1 MSEKHMLL
9 LDAPCPICPRT
20 FLRKVAV
27 RRNDVENEKP
37 LQVFSPTCGH
47 VWELSAD
54 TAVKMKEAMQEE
66 TKEANGS
73 FALHASYVRAAE
85 AIHNSHIPTT
95 TERRPRKAGLTL
107 IRRRELSEKPF
118 GLATQV

>member
-9 LDAPCPICPRT
+9 LDAPCPICPRL
-20 FLRKVAV
+20 FLQKVAV
-27 RRNDVENEKP
+27 RRDDVENKKR
-37 LQVFSPTCGH
+37 LKVFSPTCGH
-47 VWELSAD
+47 VWELPPD
-54 TAVKMKEAMQEE
+54 TAIKMKEAMQEA
-66 TKEANGS
+66 TKEASAS

-85 AIHNSHIPTT
+85 AIHGSHAPTT

-107 IRRRELSEKPF
+107 IRRREPSEKPL